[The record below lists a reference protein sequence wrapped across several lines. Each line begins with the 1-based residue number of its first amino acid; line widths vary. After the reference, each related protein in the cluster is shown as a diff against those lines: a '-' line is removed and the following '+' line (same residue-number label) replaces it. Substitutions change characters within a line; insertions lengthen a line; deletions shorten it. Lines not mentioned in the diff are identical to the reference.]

1 MNVGSPPRRPSSPPG
16 RSLSSGKGR
25 RSPASTGPQAPLAAP
40 AQSNE
45 AIPTDLIEVGRIVD
59 AYGLAGW
66 VKISPHEAAP
76 ESLLRGAR
84 GCWLA
89 TGVGARPGR
98 REIAQLRL
106 QGLALVAQI
115 EGCADR
121 DAALA
126 LKGSAVLLSRADFPA
141 TEPGEYY
148 WVDLVGCAVFSS
160 DGTALGTVAAVE
172 DFGADPVLRVVDA
185 EGETLIPFVAAHVV
199 SVELGSRRIVVDWR
213 RDY

>member
-1 MNVGSPPRRPSSPPG
+1 MNVGSPPRRPSSGPG
-16 RSLSSGKGR
+16 RSPPAARGR
-25 RSPASTGPQAPLAAP
+25 RRPASPGPKAPLAAP

-45 AIPTDLIEVGRIVD
+45 AIPADLVEVGRIVD

-66 VKISPHEAAP
+66 IKISPHEAAP
-76 ESLLRGAR
+76 DSLLRGVR
-84 GCWLA
+84 SCWIA
-89 TGVGARPGR
+89 TGVGARAQR

-115 EGCADR
+115 DGCADR

-126 LKGSAVLLSRADFPA
+126 LKGSALLLSRADFPA
-141 TEPGEYY
+141 TEPDEYY
-148 WVDLVGCAVFSS
+148 WVDLVGCSVLAS

-172 DFGADPVLRVVDA
+172 DFGADPILRVVDA

-199 SVELGSRRIVVDWR
+199 SVELESRRIVVDWR